1 MHASFHTCGRRPKSP
16 LRIFL
21 GVLVA
26 AALVAESICGPA
38 GSGRA
43 YASGYA
49 LREQSGSALGNAFAG
64 ATAGAEDLS
73 YMYFNP
79 AALTRQSK
87 TQVAPVVTAILPRL
101 KMRDVRGD
109 TAAGT
114 PISGNNG
121 GRNATEEHVVAAL
134 YGLLDLQDA
143 FELEQKIKFG
153 IGVNV
158 PFGVETD
165 YRDGWIGRYHA
176 LHSKVLALNVNP
188 ALAWEITP
196 GISLAAGLQVQYITA
211 RVTNAIDMGSIGAS
225 RGIPGSV
232 PGAQDGRG
240 KVSGNDVGYGF
251 TLGALFEPWTGTR
264 VGVGYRSSIEH
275 DLEGDANFELGGSA
289 VARALAARTGLFQ
302 DTGAKAH
309 VVTPETVSLG
319 IHQELSP
326 RWAVM
331 GEAQWTRWS
340 RFDHLTVKFDN
351 PAQPDSVTDENWS
364 DSWFIAVGFTWKPD
378 DTWTLRGG
386 AAWDQDPTRD
396 RRRTPRIPTDDRY
409 WIALGAG
416 WRPSASLTFDLGYTH
431 IFLAD
436 APINLARNQ
445 PGNEARGN
453 LSGNAEGGV
462 DIIAL
467 QLRWAL

>member
-1 MHASFHTCGRRPKSP
+1 VS
-16 LRIFL
+16 
-21 GVLVA
+21 
-26 AALVAESICGPA
+26 AALVAASIGVPP
-38 GSGRA
+38 GFGRA

-49 LREQSGSALGNAFAG
+49 LREQSASALGNAFAG

-79 AALTRQSK
+79 AALTRQSE
-87 TQVAPVVTAILPRL
+87 TQVAPVVSAILPRL
-101 KMRDVRGD
+101 KMRDVRGR

-114 PISGNNG
+114 PISGNDG
-121 GRNATEEHVVAAL
+121 GRNAAEGNVVAAL
-134 YGLLDLQDA
+134 YGLFDLQDT
-143 FELEQKIKFG
+143 FGLEQNVKFG
-153 IGVNV
+153 VGVNV

-188 ALAWEITP
+188 ALAWEITQ
-196 GISLAAGLQVQYITA
+196 GVSLAAGLQVQYITA
-211 RVTNAIDMGSIGAS
+211 RITNAIDMGSIGAS
-225 RGIPGSV
+225 RGIPGSL

-251 TLGALFEPWTGTR
+251 TLGALWEPWTGTR
-264 VGVGYRSSIEH
+264 IGAGYRSSIEH
-275 DLEGDANFELGGSA
+275 DPEGDADFELGGSA
-289 VARALAARTGLFQ
+289 VARTLATRTGLFQ
-302 DTGAKAH
+302 DTGANAH

-319 IHQELSP
+319 IYQELSR

-340 RFDHLTVKFDN
+340 RFDDLTVKFDN

-364 DSWFIAVGFTWKPD
+364 DSWFLAAGLTWKPD
-378 DTWTLRGG
+378 DAWTLRGG

-396 RRRTPRIPTDDRY
+396 RRRTPRIPTADRY

-416 WRPSASLTFDLGYTH
+416 WRPSADLTLDFGYTH
-431 IFLAD
+431 IFLED
-436 APINLARNQ
+436 APIRLDRNQ
-445 PGNEARGN
+445 PGNAARGD